1 MSVMRLS
8 WAVNNPLQGAGKS
21 KGDCGNWLPYPHPHP
36 AALSE
41 TDCLGRQKRTD
52 REFDIK
58 FKAVPKPT
66 LFNVGSGFPPTAS
79 ISLNVPVL
87 SAHEQSFPVDHCQF
101 LDYCIFLSNF
111 ELNYL
116 SLVETLSELSLNKS
130 EHIFFHLSSVYGKCK
145 NMRLAST
152 KVKLGLEKY
161 KSI

>member
-1 MSVMRLS
+1 MPVMRLS

-58 FKAVPKPT
+58 FRAVPKPT

-101 LDYCIFLSNF
+101 LDYYIFLSNF

-130 EHIFFHLSSVYGKCK
+130 EHISFHLSSCVW
-145 NMRLAST
+145 
-152 KVKLGLEKY
+152 
-161 KSI
+161 

>member
-130 EHIFFHLSSVYGKCK
+130 EHIFFIFLLCMV
-145 NMRLAST
+145 NVR
-152 KVKLGLEKY
+152 
-161 KSI
+161 I